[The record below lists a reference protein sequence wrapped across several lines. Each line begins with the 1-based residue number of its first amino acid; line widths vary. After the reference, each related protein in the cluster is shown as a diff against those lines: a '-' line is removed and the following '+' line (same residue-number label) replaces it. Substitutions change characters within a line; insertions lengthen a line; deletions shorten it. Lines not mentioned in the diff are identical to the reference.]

1 MASGVRE
8 EGGRVDAAG
17 NPYIDVFNRTLNMQ
31 LGPVLFGL
39 TAGAAAADE
48 PLMRFYRDLAT
59 SPPSQAVFGRGQRP
73 YTGAPAG
80 TPEQTDFLYQS
91 LCDFWLRATELLAG
105 EDLQLHRMAY
115 TRYTDCIDVMADRY
129 HGVAAQD
136 KAGATG
142 DARANFFRGQA
153 HTHRWLGWSCAPF
166 IRLLEEPAE
175 KNRIGLTEA
184 IHHAE
189 TMKGRWKN
197 WPDLTYYVLADMLVR
212 ESLARYQRPVLPIA
226 PAPPSVDFK
235 ANSAVL
241 TWRAVDGAS
250 EYRVFRSDSPGGP
263 YQWLNSPYVNLP
275 SPPLVK
281 PTYQDAGARPEA
293 SYIILSVDA
302 AGRQSPWPEPR
313 QTD

>member
-1 MASGVRE
+1 
-8 EGGRVDAAG
+8 
-17 NPYIDVFNRTLNMQ
+17 
-31 LGPVLFGL
+31 
-39 TAGAAAADE
+39 
-48 PLMRFYRDLAT
+48 
-59 SPPSQAVFGRGQRP
+59 
-73 YTGAPAG
+73 
-80 TPEQTDFLYQS
+80 
-91 LCDFWLRATELLAG
+91 LR
-105 EDLQLHRMAY
+105 
-115 TRYTDCIDVMADRY
+115 
-129 HGVAAQD
+129 
-136 KAGATG
+136 
-142 DARANFFRGQA
+142 
-153 HTHRWLGWSCAPF
+153 
-166 IRLLEEPAE
+166 EEPAE

-293 SYIILSVDA
+293 SYIILSVDT
-302 AGRQSPWPEPR
+302 AGRQSPWPELR